1 MNNWDIRKQILA
13 LALLPILMVS
23 IVLTSYFTLAQL
35 DFISES
41 EIKHGNIIT
50 QQLGPISEYAVFS
63 GNVESLKPILNNI
76 QSNVD
81 IISIKI
87 TNSDNE
93 TLISTSDKNRSQ
105 ISKSLWHRFASNEL
119 TVFKEPIKTT
129 TMSVSPFNNQDNLP
143 DKQEEIIGYI
153 ELTFTSLN
161 INAKKIQTAAKGG
174 LLTLVI
180 LIASMIVALRLSRK
194 ISKPVQTLTNT
205 VKKISSGDYK
215 IRINDQS
222 PGDLGVLESCVNIM
236 TEELQSSHS
245 YLNAQ
250 IDESTRELQETM
262 EELEIRNAELD
273 ISRSKAIQ
281 ASKAK
286 TEFLADM
293 SHELRTPLGG
303 ILGFTELLEN
313 TNLESQQR
321 DYAEI
326 IKKSAHNLLYI
337 IDDVLD
343 LSKIESGK
351 LEINNSEFNI
361 VDIVEEVIDLLI
373 PIAYEKSLEL
383 FYYIDKGTPNIIN
396 SDPNRAKQILI
407 NLIGNAIKFTEK
419 GFVSLHIG
427 SHQEDNLST
436 QLIFS
441 VTDTGIGMNQLQR
454 DRLFNAFTQA
464 DKTIERKFGG
474 TGLGLVISK
483 KLAQLLQGD
492 IDFKSQYNRGSTF
505 TLRISAECKQQEYNP
520 DPSFLNKHICLV
532 DQQKTCCT
540 AVQNMLDLWGC
551 KTDTYT
557 QIPTELSSYD
567 LAIINIC
574 SSCMNDEAIRSFI
587 PKNKS
592 TTPLLAIVST
602 RSHKKL
608 NDIKNYGFND
618 AVFHS
623 AKHVFIKQS
632 ASKLINPD
640 IKSAEMEQPA
650 NKALFEWSGLNVL
663 VVDDNDINLKLAEII
678 LTKNGAQ
685 VVTAESGQQA
695 IDLTKNHHFDLIFM
709 DLQMPDMDGY
719 ESSIHI
725 RENKNND
732 DTIIIA
738 LTANAMASKESRKFE
753 QCEINDVLIKPV
765 NETSIQNTIDKWL
778 KNKINRKQQID
789 ADHEIELFSKS
800 EALKLAAGNIQL
812 ANELT
817 GMLINELPSY
827 LQIITEALASQN
839 IEQLRQQAHKLHG
852 AARCC
857 GTLTLRH
864 AAERLESDIDNNISN
879 NLEPNTQLLLK
890 EIEKLINTDQS
901 TLMI

>member
-1 MNNWDIRKQILA
+1 MNNWNIRQHIVA
-13 LALLPILMVS
+13 LALLPVLVVA
-23 IVLTSYFTLAQL
+23 IVLTSYFTLTQL
-35 DFISES
+35 SFLSES
-41 EIKHGNIIT
+41 QIQHGNMIAR
-50 QQLGPISEYAVFS
+50 QLASVSEYAVFS
-63 GNVESLKPILNNI
+63 GNTNSLSPILKSTLSDN
-76 QSNVD
+76 D
-81 IISIKI
+81 IISIEV
-87 TNSDNE
+87 TNEYNE
-93 TLISTSDKNRSQ
+93 VLISANNTEQSENKKSMWHKLASTEVTTFIEAIKAQTLD
-105 ISKSLWHRFASNEL
+105 IS
-119 TVFKEPIKTT
+119 
-129 TMSVSPFNNQDNLP
+129 LP
-143 DKQEEIIGYI
+143 DNISNNNDNTNVIGYV
-153 ELTFTSLN
+153 EVSLTSTN
-161 INAKKIQTAAKGG
+161 INAKKLQTIAKGSLITLLI
-174 LLTLVI
+174 LLT
-180 LIASMIVALRLSRK
+180 SMITAIRFSKK
-194 ISKPVQTLTNT
+194 ISTPIQKLTNT
-205 VKKISSGDYK
+205 VKKISSGNYST
-215 IRINDQS
+215 RIKEQAA
-222 PGDLGVLESCVNIM
+222 GDLGTLESCVNIM
-236 TEELQSSHS
+236 AMELENSRDD
-245 YLNAQ
+245 LEAKV
-250 IDESTRELQETM
+250 DESIKELQETM

-273 ISRSKAIQ
+273 IARSNAIQ

-286 TEFLADM
+286 SEFLANM

-303 ILGFTELLEN
+303 ILGFSELLEKS
-313 TNLESQQR
+313 NLESQQR
-321 DYAEI
+321 DYSEI
-326 IKKSAHNLLYI
+326 IKKSANNLLYI

-351 LEINNSEFNI
+351 LEINNSEFDI
-361 VDIVEEVIDLLI
+361 VDIIEEVIDLLI
-373 PIAYEKSLEL
+373 PIAYEKNLEL

-396 SDPNRAKQILI
+396 SDPIRVRQILI

-427 SHQEDNLST
+427 SHQEHDLST

-441 VTDTGIGMNQLQR
+441 VTDTGIGMNQLQQ

-492 IDFKSQYNRGSTF
+492 IDFKSQYNKGSTF

-532 DQQKTCCT
+532 DQQKTCCA

-574 SSCMNDEAIRSFI
+574 KSCMDDETIRSFI

-608 NDIKNYGFND
+608 SDIKNYGFND

-640 IKSAEMEQPA
+640 IKFAKMEQLA
-650 NKALFEWSGLNVL
+650 DKALFDWSELNIL

-678 LTKNGAQ
+678 LQKNGAK
-685 VVTAESGQQA
+685 VTTVENGQLA
-695 IDLTKNHHFDLIFM
+695 LEKTNDHHYDLIFM
-709 DLQMPDMDGY
+709 DLQMPEMDGY
-719 ESSIHI
+719 ESSKLI
-725 RENKNND
+725 RKNKEND

-738 LTANAMASKESRKFE
+738 LTANAMATKESHLFE
-753 QCEINDVLIKPV
+753 QCGINDVLIKPF
-765 NETSIQNTIDKWL
+765 NEACIQNKIDQWIL
-778 KNKINRKQQID
+778 HKNTNQPVKQNQNGS
-789 ADHEIELFSKS
+789 AFFSKTT
-800 EALKLAAGNIQL
+800 ALELAAGNTQL

-817 GMLINELPSY
+817 NMLINELPDH
-827 LQIITEALASQN
+827 LKIINQTLSEGN
-839 IEQLRQQAHKLHG
+839 IEQLRQYAHKLHG
-852 AARCC
+852 ATRCC
-857 GTLTLRH
+857 GAIALKN
-864 AAERLESDIDNNISN
+864 AAEQLESDIDNNI
-879 NLEPNTQLLLK
+879 LEKITSSTHLLTI
-890 EIEKLINTDQS
+890 EIEKLINTDQTS
-901 TLMI
+901 LMI